1 MIPERATLAR
11 AGGGPED
18 RFLLEPTEFAAL
30 GRDARTAWEAIEP
43 VDYGRKSSERANMKF
58 RRSLCAVREIAEGKA
73 LSVDNI
79 RSIRPGFGLAPRDQD
94 KVIGRQARKPIAR
107 VTPLSW
113 DLLV

>member
-1 MIPERATLAR
+1 VPQ
-11 AGGGPED
+11 
-18 RFLLEPTEFAAL
+18 PT
-30 GRDARTAWEAIEP
+30 
-43 VDYGRKSSERANMKF
+43 
-58 RRSLCAVREIAEGKA
+58 EGKA